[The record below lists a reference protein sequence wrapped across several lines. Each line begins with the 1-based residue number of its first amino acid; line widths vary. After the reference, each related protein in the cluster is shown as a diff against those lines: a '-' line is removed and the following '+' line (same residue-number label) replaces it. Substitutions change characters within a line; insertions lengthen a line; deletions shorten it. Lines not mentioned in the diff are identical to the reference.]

1 MKLPMVIDQMINN
14 LKMKMMLMTILLT
27 TPEATMV
34 LLMFRSTKVILL
46 NSANLQSQE
55 NHTVMKLPTEMLLM
69 IKNSKIKMI
78 IETKLLMIMVLLIN
92 GKEREIL
99 LKSLVNKV
107 KYNSYNNNTE
117 TILVNLENYQ
127 VTKLLMVTQL
137 KTKNLRTKMIQKM
150 TSSITMVSSTNGK
163 IMEILL
169 NYQDHLLLKFKRL
182 ENSNIFTDNIKCI

>member
-1 MKLPMVIDQMINN
+1 
-14 LKMKMMLMTILLT
+14 
-27 TPEATMV
+27 
-34 LLMFRSTKVILL
+34 
-46 NSANLQSQE
+46 
-55 NHTVMKLPTEMLLM
+55 M
-69 IKNSKIKMI
+69 IKNWKIKMI
-78 IETKLLMIMVLLIN
+78 QETRLSMTMDLLIN

-137 KTKNLRTKMIQKM
+137 KIKNLRTKMIQKM
-150 TSSITMVSSTNGK
+150 ISSTTMVSSTNGK
-163 IMEILL
+163 IVEILL